1 VKPTADL
8 ARFAATLEAQTLPA
22 AVVADVKRLLLDAIG
37 SALIGWTSP
46 QSHQLDDTARAL
58 FGDGD
63 ITVFAGAPMSAA
75 GAALVN
81 GYLTTA
87 RSFCDVHRPTLCHVT
102 PVVVPAALAA
112 AEEAGAG
119 GPDLIA
125 GLAAGME
132 ALLRIGTALDYSEFR
147 RRGWHTPGVAGPLG
161 AALAASRVARLDAGQ
176 ATDALGLAGSQAGGT
191 FASFGSPAIKFHQ
204 ARAAMA
210 GLISARLAAAG
221 FEGSPDILTAADGG
235 LLGTFSNGGDPG
247 AVTDGLGSK
256 WHIDEIA
263 TRRWPAA
270 AALQPVIES
279 ILDADLVPDDVVAV
293 TVGLPSDGFRM
304 HAGVGWE
311 SPFTATLSA
320 RWVTAVSVHDRA
332 AWLPQFD
339 TDRISD
345 PRTGELASRVAIT
358 EEPHLEDGEA
368 AVVVTTT
375 TGEHRLTPVVRL
387 PDWEA
392 TVAKARRAGHGV
404 LSSGSVDALV
414 ESIGSL
420 EAVGDVREMLT
431 PLRR

>member
-1 VKPTADL
+1 VNRTAEL
-8 ARFAATLEAQTLPA
+8 ARFAATLEAKTLPP
-22 AVVADVKRLLLDAIG
+22 AVVADVKRLLLDAVA
-37 SALIGWTSP
+37 SALVGWTSP
-46 QSHQLDDTARAL
+46 QSHQLDGTARAL
-58 FGDGD
+58 FGNGD
-63 ITVFAGAPMSAA
+63 VTVFAGTPMSAA

-87 RSFCDVHRPTLCHVT
+87 RSFCDVHRQTLCHVT

-112 AEEAGAG
+112 AEEARAS

-132 ALLRIGTALDYSEFR
+132 ALLRIGTALDYPEFR

-161 AALAASRVARLDAGQ
+161 AALAAARVAGLDADRTTH
-176 ATDALGLAGSQAGGT
+176 AMGLAGSQAGGT

-221 FEGSPDILTAADGG
+221 FEGSPDILTADDGG

-247 AVTDGLGSK
+247 ALTDGLGSG
-256 WHIDEIA
+256 WHIGEIA

-279 ILDADLVPDDVVAV
+279 ILDADLEPDDVVAV
-293 TVGLPSDGFRM
+293 TVGLPPDGFRM

-320 RWVTAVSVHDRA
+320 RWVTAVSVHDRE
-332 AWLPQFD
+332 AWLPQFGA
-339 TDRISD
+339 DRISD
-345 PRTGELASRVAIT
+345 ERTGELANRVTVT
-358 EEPHLEDGEA
+358 EEPGLGDGEA
-368 AVVVTTT
+368 AVAVTTT
-375 TGEHRLTPVVRL
+375 SGEHRLNPVIPN

-392 TVAKARRAGHGV
+392 TVAKARRAADGV
-404 LSSGSVDALV
+404 LPPGSVDTLV

-420 EAVGDVREMLT
+420 EGVDDVSELLA
-431 PLRR
+431 PLRP